1 MGKTNWKRVFL
12 GGLLAWIVLEIIY
25 VVALVTYLKDLWDP
39 ALLAVNPDF
48 RDSVGLQIFFAVF
61 HLIAGILA
69 VWLYSAIRPRLGAG
83 PKTAVIAGLFVWIFC
98 GLSFG
103 ATLGALGIFPA
114 RILVFDSLTTLVMF
128 VAATLA
134 GAWVYKEQ
142 SQ

>member
-1 MGKTNWKRVFL
+1 
-12 GGLLAWIVLEIIY
+12 
-25 VVALVTYLKDLWDP
+25 LKDLWDP